1 MPVSLARSSSLIT
14 GNGSTICRQDAGVGS
29 SRLCSGPVVVD
40 SEVTSSSLMASSGGF
55 VTCANSW
62 VK

>member
-1 MPVSLARSSSLIT
+1 MT
-14 GNGSTICRQDAGVGS
+14 GNGSTIWRQDAGPGS
-29 SRLCSGPVVVD
+29 SRLCSGPVVVP
-40 SEVTSSSLMASSGGF
+40 SEVISSSLIASSGGF